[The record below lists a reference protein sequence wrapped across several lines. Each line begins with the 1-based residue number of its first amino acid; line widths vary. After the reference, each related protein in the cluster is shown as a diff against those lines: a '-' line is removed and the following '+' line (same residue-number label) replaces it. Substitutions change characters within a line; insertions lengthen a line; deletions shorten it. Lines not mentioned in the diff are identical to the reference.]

1 MLPHTLLEGQN
12 CNFRILLKCN
22 ISNAVL
28 GIRCVFDFG
37 VFNLL
42 REPLLPWHENTI
54 IKAHF
59 IILVFLFFF
68 LFSFF
73 SFFFFFSFYFL
84 FIFVWGLKI

>member
-59 IILVFLFFF
+59 IILRLIAQFGSLFNIP
-68 LFSFF
+68 L
-73 SFFFFFSFYFL
+73 L
-84 FIFVWGLKI
+84 RIQ